1 MNVIVYTTSTCPY
14 CVMVKEFLK
23 ANKVAFKEMNLDE
36 NPAAIEEMVAKS
48 GQMSVPVID
57 VDGKIIIGF
66 DKPALKKALNLA

>member
-1 MNVIVYTTSTCPY
+1 
-14 CVMVKEFLK
+14 MVKEFLK